1 MHHDIGGAMAH
12 TLRTHLRARRLR
24 DHFILFINDIDP
36 LDTVARGLIHHPVTL
51 FCSGVPCDTRLIAT
65 SLL

>member
-1 MHHDIGGAMAH
+1 MAH

-36 LDTVARGLIHHPVTL
+36 LDTVAL
-51 FCSGVPCDTRLIAT
+51 CSGVPCDTRLIAT

>member
-1 MHHDIGGAMAH
+1 MTH
-12 TLRTHLRARRLR
+12 TLRAHLRACRLR
-24 DHFILFINDIDP
+24 NHFILFIDDIDP
-36 LDTVARGLIHHPVTL
+36 LDAVARGLIHHPVTL